1 MPQSQSIVVHVKKSN
16 SAKSNVGTLYLVH
29 VLTHASRSKLD
40 DALRHLQLSSFQ
52 YTILSVLAH
61 NENLSSSRLSRRFH
75 VTPQAMGEIIL
86 LLEKKGFIERREDP
100 DDRRAKV
107 LTLTPAGRALMDGLA
122 ASLADRVEA
131 SLAGMAGSVSDT
143 MRPVFAA
150 LRQAEGA
157 PAPPWQ
163 ADGIAP
169 GMPGPPQKRG
179 GPMGP
184 PKGRARTKP

>member
-100 DDRRAKV
+100 DNKKALLLS
-107 LTLTPAGRALMDGLA
+107 LTRQGRSACAEGDIIVRDLEKQLFGDLSGAELSYLRSILSDAL
-122 ASLADRVEA
+122 ASLRTDEN
-131 SLAGMAGSVSDT
+131 SLRD
-143 MRPVFAA
+143 
-150 LRQAEGA
+150 
-157 PAPPWQ
+157 PAPSS
-163 ADGIAP
+163 AAAP
-169 GMPGPPQKRG
+169 RDVRRKI
-179 GPMGP
+179 
-184 PKGRARTKP
+184 RA